1 MGLRYV
7 SFCLLQDDFD
17 IRDILDWQYYLARFS
32 SVVQKLITIPA
43 AMQKVVNPVPRIQHP
58 DWLRKRVNAADDKT
72 RQFRIT
78 DIFKPV
84 ERGAVVASESRRGSD
99 DESGESDGDHL
110 DGEQNDGGSD
120 VDMEDFGAPKKPTLK
135 ISAPKKRK
143 VAKAVV
149 APVVVVVNEDDKLI
163 ENQPDMR
170 EDYSGWLN
178 AQKVIWKRQKI
189 ERNKAR
195 AAGTR
200 RVRSFNSGV
209 ENYFIKENEIILTT
223 EWEILQI
230 AETDISGEF
239 IIWAMIG
246 QSMHSFRLIVP
257 RVLYINLKKED
268 ESIADENLPG
278 MHVEKCSST
287 LPRSHPSIYLYRMTM
302 LERTYQQHLA
312 LLGSKFNSQD
322 VEGVY
327 ETQVPLLFRALIN
340 LGVRVAVKPNAGV
353 RLEDGFALNDL
364 LHIPQTPKS
373 PSYLENKNIAY
384 LVLFHARSGNRHVYA
399 IFSSSSGK
407 ATIVFVD
414 PGKSAEQV
422 PKNLSRIYAEKF
434 ERSNQEEDVKRAFEY
449 SDVFFGSFLIL
460 IGN

>member
-1 MGLRYV
+1 
-7 SFCLLQDDFD
+7 
-17 IRDILDWQYYLARFS
+17 
-32 SVVQKLITIPA
+32 
-43 AMQKVVNPVPRIQHP
+43 MQKVSNPVPRIQHP
-58 DWLRKRVNAADDKT
+58 DWLRKRTAAADDKS

-78 DIFKPV
+78 DIFKPAV
-84 ERGAVVASESRRGSD
+84 PGAAVASASRQSD
-99 DESGESDGDHL
+99 DDSDETD
-110 DGEQNDGGSD
+110 DENEQPVQQEGNSD
-120 VDMEDFGAPKKPTLK
+120 IDMEDFGAKKIDLGAPKRKKIVKAKPT
-135 ISAPKKRK
+135 
-143 VAKAVV
+143 AVI
-149 APVVVVVNEDDKLI
+149 VVDENDELI
-163 ENQPDMR
+163 ANQPDMR

-178 AQKVIWKRQKI
+178 AQKIIWKRQKI
-189 ERNKAR
+189 ARNKAR

-200 RVRSFNSGV
+200 RVRTFNSGV

-239 IIWAMIG
+239 IIWAMVG

-340 LGVRVAVKPNAGV
+340 LGVRVEVKKNSGV

-364 LHIPQTPKS
+364 QHIPPTPKS
-373 PSYLENKNIAY
+373 MPYLADRNIAY
-384 LVLFHARSGNRHVYA
+384 LVFFHARSGTRHVYA
-399 IFSSSSGK
+399 IFSSATNR

-414 PGKSAEQV
+414 PGKNLDQI
-422 PKNLSRIYAEKF
+422 PRNLSRIYS
-434 ERSNQEEDVKRAFEY
+434 ERYDRYVEQTDEDEPTSFAY
-449 SDVFFGSFLIL
+449 SDV
-460 IGN
+460 